1 MSFDNWEVTL
11 NQKPKNYCLTEGRIL
26 SEAELKLILKT
37 IRPFMEQTVRTK
49 TNLHYVNDYYLFLF
63 GSLSG
68 LRVSEVVNL
77 KISDIDE
84 NSIRVI
90 GKGDKMRVVPLGR
103 KSKSTLQDFLRLKR
117 EILNQMTEPNQ
128 LLFLNRTK
136 KPFTRFA
143 INRRFDYWRRRCGIA
158 RQINYH
164 SLRHYFATFL
174 LNNGFLIHEVQRF
187 LGHSSPAT
195 TSQYLHFC
203 KQTQDRIDS
212 VL

>member
-1 MSFDNWEVTL
+1 M

-26 SEAELKLILKT
+26 SESELKLILKT
-37 IRPFMEQTVRTK
+37 IRPHLDQTVRTK
-49 TNLHYVNDYYLFLF
+49 RNVHIVNDYYLLLF

-68 LRVSEVVNL
+68 LRVSEVANL
-77 KISDIDE
+77 LIGDIDE
-84 NSIRVI
+84 NSIRVV

-103 KSKSTLQDFLRLKR
+103 KSKAVLQDFLKLKR
-117 EILNQMTEPNQ
+117 EILNQTAEPNQ
-128 LLFLNRTK
+128 RLFLNRTN

-143 INRRFDYWRRRCGIA
+143 INRRFDYWRKRCGIK

-164 SLRHYFATFL
+164 SLRHYFATYL
-174 LNNGFLIHEVQRF
+174 LNHGFLIHEVQRF

-212 VL
+212 AL